1 LYVTTARFF
10 VIGGNLAAGGDEPDN
25 RRVVEVHPAPEH
37 PVHHQF
43 GLRGE
48 QFTTAVTAL
57 CVVFAL
63 GFAVVVAVL
72 LSRRKKR

>member
-1 LYVTTARFF
+1 LYVTAARFF

-25 RRVVEVHPAPEH
+25 RRVVESQPAPER
-37 PVHHQF
+37 PSDRQF

-72 LSRRKKR
+72 LSRRKPR